1 GLRGPH
7 DERDRARVQD
17 GAYEAAV
24 EPRAAHQ
31 AVSGVHQDVMVIDGE
46 EAPAE
51 DRGDDADAGGQ
62 DDHRQEWPL
71 LERTLDRRHAG
82 TGVPESSASTLT
94 SPNGSSHC
102 AGFHR
107 QRARASSAA
116 LVAPSTSP
124 TYFTEPVKLGR
135 QPPATIRR
143 CPVRFAAS
151 TAQ

>member
-1 GLRGPH
+1 MISSIVSH
-7 DERDRARVQD
+7 RAPTAGVTSSGSAPRRV
-17 GAYEAAV
+17 
-24 EPRAAHQ
+24 P
-31 AVSGVHQDVMVIDGE
+31 S
-46 EAPAE
+46 
-51 DRGDDADAGGQ
+51 
-62 DDHRQEWPL
+62 
-71 LERTLDRRHAG
+71 

-116 LVAPSTSP
+116 LVVPSTSP